1 MGLKTKISDEVLNE
15 IEAVGKQALGSEEHV
30 KTVQAVNSM
39 VDRLQRDEE
48 IELERHKLEVE
59 ERRLDIEEKKLK
71 QNKWVDI
78 LKIGASTA
86 LGVGYAVVQVAIYVH
101 SFRKDDIGEMPQTEG
116 GRNAERKL
124 FNLMDKFKS
133 F

>member
-1 MGLKTKISDEVLNE
+1 MSMKTKISDEVLNE

-39 VDRLQRDEE
+39 VDRLQKADE
-48 IELERHKLEVE
+48 IELERQKLEVE

-78 LKIGASTA
+78 LKVGATTA
-86 LGVGYAVVQVAIYVH
+86 LGVGYAIVQVAIYVH
-101 SFRKDDIGEMPQTEG
+101 SFRKDDQGEMPQTEG

-124 FNLMDKFKS
+124 FNLTDKFKI